1 MVISKNSMNSKRIL
15 LSPPHMGGTEQTYI
29 AQAFQDNWIA
39 PAGPHIDLFENR
51 LADFLGE
58 KSQVVAFNSGTAAIH
73 LGLQLL
79 GVQKGDVV
87 LCQSLTFIASVN
99 PVLYLGATPIFIGSE
114 KETWNLCPIALEKAI
129 LNQLNKGIQPKA
141 ILVVHLYGMP
151 AKMNEISAI
160 SQKYNIP
167 ILEDAAEALGS
178 TYYGKPC
185 GTFGDFGALS
195 FNGNKIITTSGGG
208 SLICHSESDKKKTI
222 FLATQAKE
230 DTVHY
235 EHSQVGYNYRMS
247 NISASIGLGQLE
259 VLQNHLQLR
268 RQNHTFYQQLFDTI
282 SEVTLH
288 HEPNENFI
296 SNHWL
301 NIIQLTS
308 FEQREALR
316 LHLEKY
322 NIESRPVWKPM
333 HLQPLFQDSLYF
345 GDNLEDKLFDNGLCL
360 PSGSNLLEEDLDYI
374 KEALVSFFK
383 SVEA

>member
-1 MVISKNSMNSKRIL
+1 MNSKRIL

-51 LADFLGE
+51 LVDFLDE
-58 KSQVVAFNSGTAAIH
+58 KSQVVALNSGTAAIH

-99 PVLYLGATPIFIGSE
+99 PVLYLGATPVFIGSE
-114 KETWNLCPIALEKAI
+114 KETWNLCSIALEEAI

-151 AKMNEISAI
+151 AKMNEIITI
-160 SQKYNIP
+160 SKKYNIP

-178 TYYGKPC
+178 SYDNQPC
-185 GTFGDFGALS
+185 GTFGAFGVFS

-208 SLICHSESDKKKTI
+208 ALLCHSEANKKKAI
-222 FLATQAKE
+222 FLASQAKE
-230 DTVHY
+230 DAVHY
-235 EHSQVGYNYRMS
+235 EHTQVGYNYRMS
-247 NISASIGLGQLE
+247 NVAASIGLGQLE
-259 VLQNHLQLR
+259 VLSEHIQHRKQNYF
-268 RQNHTFYQQLFDTI
+268 FYKQLFENL

-288 HEPNENFI
+288 QEPNENFI

-301 NIIQLTS
+301 TVIQLAS

-316 LHLEKY
+316 LHLEKH

-333 HLQPLFQDSLYF
+333 HLQPLFQHYLYF
-345 GDNLEDKLFDNGLCL
+345 GADLADQLFDNGLCL
-360 PSGSNLLEEDLDYI
+360 PSGSSLSEEDKNCI
-374 KEALVSFFK
+374 KEAIELFFYK
-383 SVEA
+383 E

>member
-1 MVISKNSMNSKRIL
+1 MKSKRIL
-15 LSPPHMGGTEQTYI
+15 LSPPHMGGTELTYI

-51 LADFLGE
+51 LVDFLDK
-58 KSQVVAFNSGTAAIH
+58 KSQVVALNSGTAAIH

-99 PVLYLGATPIFIGSE
+99 PVLYLGATPVFIGSE
-114 KETWNLCPIALEKAI
+114 KETWNLCPIALEEAI

-141 ILVVHLYGMP
+141 IVVVHLYGMP
-151 AKMNEISAI
+151 AKMNEIITI
-160 SQKYNIP
+160 SKKYNIP

-178 TYYGKPC
+178 SYTNQPC
-185 GTFGDFGALS
+185 GTFGDFGVFS

-208 SLICHSESDKKKTI
+208 ALLCHSEAVKKKAV

-230 DTVHY
+230 DAVYY
-235 EHSQVGYNYRMS
+235 EHTQVGYNYRMS

-259 VLQNHLQLR
+259 VLSEHIQHRKQNH
-268 RQNHTFYQQLFDTI
+268 HFYKQLFENL

-288 HEPNENFI
+288 QEPNEDFI

-301 NIIQLTS
+301 TVIQLAS

-333 HLQPLFQDSLYF
+333 HLQSLFQGNLYF
-345 GDNLEDKLFDNGLCL
+345 GDDLADKLFDNGLCL
-360 PSGSNLLEEDLDYI
+360 PSGSNLSEEDKNCI
-374 KEALVSFFK
+374 KEAIELFFN
-383 SVEA
+383 

>member
-1 MVISKNSMNSKRIL
+1 MNSKRIL
-15 LSPPHMGGTEQTYI
+15 LSPPHMGGTELTYI

-39 PAGPHIDLFENR
+39 PAGPHIDLLENR
-51 LADFLGE
+51 LVDFLDQ
-58 KSQVVAFNSGTAAIH
+58 KSQVVALNSGTAAIH

-99 PVLYLGATPIFIGSE
+99 PVLYLGAIPVFIGSE
-114 KETWNLCPIALEKAI
+114 KETWNLCPIALEEAI

-141 ILVVHLYGMP
+141 IVVVHLYGMP
-151 AKMNEISAI
+151 AKMNEIITI
-160 SQKYNIP
+160 SKKYNIP

-178 TYYGKPC
+178 SYTNQPC
-185 GTFGDFGALS
+185 GTFGDFGVFS

-208 SLICHSESDKKKTI
+208 ALLCHSEAVKKKAV
-222 FLATQAKE
+222 FLAMQAKE
-230 DTVHY
+230 DAVYY
-235 EHSQVGYNYRMS
+235 EHTQVGYNYRMS

-259 VLQNHLQLR
+259 VLSEHIQHRKQNH
-268 RQNHTFYQQLFDTI
+268 HFYKQLFENL

-288 HEPNENFI
+288 QEPNEDFI

-301 NIIQLTS
+301 TVIQLAS

-333 HLQPLFQDSLYF
+333 HLQPLFQDNLYF
-345 GDNLEDKLFDNGLCL
+345 GDDLADKLFDNGLCL
-360 PSGSNLLEEDLDYI
+360 PSGSNLSEEDKNCI
-374 KEALVSFFK
+374 KEAIELFFN
-383 SVEA
+383 

>member
-1 MVISKNSMNSKRIL
+1 MNSKRIL
-15 LSPPHMGGTEQTYI
+15 LSPPHMGGTEPTYI

-51 LADFLGE
+51 LVDFLDE
-58 KSQVVAFNSGTAAIH
+58 KIQVVALNSGTAAIH

-99 PVLYLGATPIFIGSE
+99 PVLYLGATPVLIGSE
-114 KETWNLCPIALEKAI
+114 KETWNLCPIALEEAI

-141 ILVVHLYGMP
+141 IVVVHLYGMP

-160 SQKYNIP
+160 SKKYNIP

-178 TYYGKPC
+178 SYYNQPC
-185 GTFGDFGALS
+185 GTFGDFGVLS

-208 SLICHSESDKKKTI
+208 ALICHSETAKKKAI

-230 DTVHY
+230 DAIHY
-235 EHSQVGYNYRMS
+235 EHKQIGYNYRMS

-259 VLQNHLQLR
+259 VLSKHIQLR
-268 RQNHTFYQQLFDTI
+268 RQNHAFYQQLFDTL

-288 HEPNENFI
+288 QESNENFI

-301 NIIQLTS
+301 NVIQLAS

-316 LHLEKY
+316 LHLENN

-333 HLQPLFQDSLYF
+333 HLQPLFQDNLYF
-345 GDNLEDKLFDNGLCL
+345 GDDLETELFNIGLCL
-360 PSGSNLLEEDLDYI
+360 PSGSSLSAEDLNRI
-374 KEALVSFFK
+374 KTALELFFNK
-383 SVEA
+383 L

>member
-1 MVISKNSMNSKRIL
+1 MNSKRIL

-51 LADFLGE
+51 LVDFLDQ
-58 KSQVVAFNSGTAAIH
+58 KSQVVALNSGTAAIH

-99 PVLYLGATPIFIGSE
+99 PVLYLGATPVFIGSE
-114 KETWNLCPIALEKAI
+114 KETWNLCPIALEEAI

-141 ILVVHLYGMP
+141 IVVVHLYGMP
-151 AKMNEISAI
+151 AKMNEIITI
-160 SQKYNIP
+160 SKKYNIP

-178 TYYGKPC
+178 SYTNQPC
-185 GTFGDFGALS
+185 GTFGDFGVFS
-195 FNGNKIITTSGGG
+195 FNGNKVITTSGGG
-208 SLICHSESDKKKTI
+208 ALLCHSEAVKKKAV

-230 DTVHY
+230 DAVYY
-235 EHSQVGYNYRMS
+235 EHTQVGYNYRMS
-247 NISASIGLGQLE
+247 NVSASIGLGQLE
-259 VLQNHLQLR
+259 VLSEHIQHRKQNH
-268 RQNHTFYQQLFDTI
+268 HFYKQLFENL
-282 SEVTLH
+282 SQVTLH
-288 HEPNENFI
+288 QEPSENFI

-301 NIIQLTS
+301 TVIQLAS

-333 HLQPLFQDSLYF
+333 HLQPLFQDNLYF
-345 GDNLEDKLFDNGLCL
+345 GDDLADKLFDNGLCL
-360 PSGSNLLEEDLDYI
+360 PSGSNLSEEDKNCI
-374 KEALVSFFK
+374 KEAIELFFN
-383 SVEA
+383 

>member
-1 MVISKNSMNSKRIL
+1 MNSKRIL

-29 AQAFQDNWIA
+29 AKAFQDNWIA
-39 PAGPHIDLFENR
+39 PVGPHITLFENR
-51 LADFLGE
+51 LASFLGDE
-58 KSQVVAFNSGTAAIH
+58 VEVAALQSGTAAIH

-79 GVQKGDVV
+79 GVGKGDVV

-99 PVLYLGATPIFIGSE
+99 PVLYLGATPIFVGSE
-114 KETWNLCPIALEKAI
+114 RETWNLCPIALEEAI
-129 LNQLNKGIQPKA
+129 LNRLENGIKPKA

-151 AKMNEISAI
+151 AKMNEIKALSN
-160 SQKYNIP
+160 KYNIP

-178 TYYGKPC
+178 TYHGKPC
-185 GTFGDFGALS
+185 GTFGDFGVLS

-208 SLICHSESDKKKTI
+208 ALITHSEQEKKQAL

-230 DTVHY
+230 EAVHY
-235 EHSQVGYNYRMS
+235 EHKQIGYNYRMS

-259 VLQNHLQLR
+259 VVSEHIWLR
-268 RQNHTFYQQLFDTI
+268 RQNHLFYKQLFENL
-282 SEVTLH
+282 SEVILH
-288 HEPNENFI
+288 QEPNEDFI

-301 NIIQLTS
+301 NVIQLAS

-333 HLQPLFQDSLYF
+333 HLQPLFQDNLYF
-345 GDNLEDKLFDNGLCL
+345 GDDLTDTLFDNGLCL
-360 PSGSNLLEEDLDYI
+360 PSGSNLLEEDLMRI
-374 KEALVSFFK
+374 KKALLSFFN
-383 SVEA
+383 

>member
-1 MVISKNSMNSKRIL
+1 MNSKRIL
-15 LSPPHMGGTEQTYI
+15 LSPPHMGGTELTYI

-51 LADFLGE
+51 LVDFLDQ
-58 KSQVVAFNSGTAAIH
+58 KSQVVALNSGTAAIH

-99 PVLYLGATPIFIGSE
+99 PVLYLGATPVFIGSE
-114 KETWNLCPIALEKAI
+114 KETWNLCPIALEEAI

-141 ILVVHLYGMP
+141 IVVVHLYGMP
-151 AKMNEISAI
+151 AKMNEIITI
-160 SQKYNIP
+160 SKKYNIP

-178 TYYGKPC
+178 SYTNQPC
-185 GTFGDFGALS
+185 GTFGDFGVFS
-195 FNGNKIITTSGGG
+195 FNGNKVITTSGGG
-208 SLICHSESDKKKTI
+208 ALLCHSEAVKKKAV

-230 DTVHY
+230 DAVYY
-235 EHSQVGYNYRMS
+235 EHTQVGYNYRMS
-247 NISASIGLGQLE
+247 NVAASIGLGQLE
-259 VLQNHLQLR
+259 VLSEHIQHRKQNH
-268 RQNHTFYQQLFDTI
+268 HFYKPLFENLSQVTI
-282 SEVTLH
+282 H
-288 HEPNENFI
+288 QEPSENFI

-301 NIIQLTS
+301 TVIQLAS

-333 HLQPLFQDSLYF
+333 HLQPLFQDNLYF
-345 GDNLEDKLFDNGLCL
+345 GDDLADKLFDNGLCL
-360 PSGSNLLEEDLDYI
+360 PSGSNLSEEDKNCI
-374 KEALVSFFK
+374 KEAIELFFN
-383 SVEA
+383 

>member
-1 MVISKNSMNSKRIL
+1 MNSKRIL
-15 LSPPHMGGTEQTYI
+15 LSPPHMGGTELTYI

-51 LADFLGE
+51 LVDFLDQ
-58 KSQVVAFNSGTAAIH
+58 KSQVVALNSGTAAIH

-99 PVLYLGATPIFIGSE
+99 PVLYLGAIPVFIGSE
-114 KETWNLCPIALEKAI
+114 KETWNLCPIALEEAI

-141 ILVVHLYGMP
+141 IVVVHLYGMP
-151 AKMNEISAI
+151 AKMNEIITI
-160 SQKYNIP
+160 SKKYNIP

-178 TYYGKPC
+178 SYTNQPC
-185 GTFGDFGALS
+185 GTFGDFGVFS
-195 FNGNKIITTSGGG
+195 FNGNKVITTSGGG
-208 SLICHSESDKKKTI
+208 ALLCHSEAVKKKAV

-230 DTVHY
+230 DAVYY
-235 EHSQVGYNYRMS
+235 EHTQVGYNYRMS
-247 NISASIGLGQLE
+247 NVAASIGLGQLE
-259 VLQNHLQLR
+259 VLSEHIQHRKQNH
-268 RQNHTFYQQLFDTI
+268 HFYKQLFENL

-288 HEPNENFI
+288 QEPSENFI

-301 NIIQLTS
+301 TVIQLAS

-333 HLQPLFQDSLYF
+333 HLQPLFQDNLYF
-345 GDNLEDKLFDNGLCL
+345 GDDLADKLFDNGLCL
-360 PSGSNLLEEDLDYI
+360 PSGSNLSEEDKNCI
-374 KEALVSFFK
+374 KEAIELFFN
-383 SVEA
+383 

>member
-1 MVISKNSMNSKRIL
+1 MNSKRIL

-29 AQAFQDNWIA
+29 AKAFQDNWIA
-39 PAGPHIDLFENR
+39 PVGPHITLFENR
-51 LADFLGE
+51 LASFLGDE
-58 KSQVVAFNSGTAAIH
+58 VEVAALQSGTAAIH

-79 GVQKGDVV
+79 GVGKGDVV

-99 PVLYLGATPIFIGSE
+99 PVLYLGATPIFVGSE
-114 KETWNLCPIALEKAI
+114 RETWNLCPIALEEAI
-129 LNQLNKGIQPKA
+129 LNRLENGIKPKA

-151 AKMNEISAI
+151 AKMNEIKALSN
-160 SQKYNIP
+160 KYNIP

-178 TYYGKPC
+178 TYHGKPC
-185 GTFGDFGALS
+185 GTFGDFGVLS

-208 SLICHSESDKKKTI
+208 ALITHSEQEKKQAL

-230 DTVHY
+230 EAVHY
-235 EHSQVGYNYRMS
+235 EHKQSGYNYRMS

-259 VLQNHLQLR
+259 VVSEHIQLR
-268 RQNHTFYQQLFDTI
+268 RQNHLFYKQLFENL
-282 SEVTLH
+282 SEVILH
-288 HEPNENFI
+288 QEPNEDFI

-301 NIIQLTS
+301 NVIQLAS

-333 HLQPLFQDSLYF
+333 HLQPLFQDNLYF
-345 GDNLEDKLFDNGLCL
+345 GDDLTDTLFDNGLCL
-360 PSGSNLLEEDLDYI
+360 PSGSNLLEEDLMRI
-374 KEALVSFFK
+374 KKALLSFFN
-383 SVEA
+383 

>member
-1 MVISKNSMNSKRIL
+1 MNTKRIL

-29 AQAFQDNWIA
+29 AKAFQDNWIA
-39 PAGPHIDLFENR
+39 PVGPHITLFENR
-51 LADFLGE
+51 LASFLGDE
-58 KSQVVAFNSGTAAIH
+58 VEVAALQSGTAAIH

-79 GVQKGDVV
+79 GVGKGDVV

-99 PVLYLGATPIFIGSE
+99 PVLYLGATPIFVGSE
-114 KETWNLCPIALEKAI
+114 RETWNLCPIALEEAI
-129 LNQLNKGIQPKA
+129 LNRLENGIKPKA

-151 AKMNEISAI
+151 AKMNEIKALSN
-160 SQKYNIP
+160 KYNIP

-178 TYYGKPC
+178 TYHGKPC
-185 GTFGDFGALS
+185 GTFGDFGVLS

-208 SLICHSESDKKKTI
+208 ALITHSEQEKKQAL

-230 DTVHY
+230 EAVHY
-235 EHSQVGYNYRMS
+235 EHKQIGYNYRMS

-259 VLQNHLQLR
+259 VVSEHIRLR
-268 RQNHTFYQQLFDTI
+268 RQNHLFYKQLFENL
-282 SEVTLH
+282 SEVILH
-288 HEPNENFI
+288 QEPNEDFI

-301 NIIQLTS
+301 NVIQLAS

-333 HLQPLFQDSLYF
+333 HLQPLFQDNLYF
-345 GDNLEDKLFDNGLCL
+345 GDDLTDTLFDNGLCL
-360 PSGSNLLEEDLDYI
+360 PSGSNLLEEDLMRI
-374 KEALVSFFK
+374 KKALLSFFN
-383 SVEA
+383 

>member
-1 MVISKNSMNSKRIL
+1 MNSKRIL
-15 LSPPHMGGTEQTYI
+15 LSPPHMGGTELTYI

-51 LADFLGE
+51 LVDFLDQ
-58 KSQVVAFNSGTAAIH
+58 KSQVVALNSGTAAIH

-99 PVLYLGATPIFIGSE
+99 PVLYLGAIPVFIGSE
-114 KETWNLCPIALEKAI
+114 KETWNLCPIALEEAI

-141 ILVVHLYGMP
+141 IVVVHLYGMP
-151 AKMNEISAI
+151 AKMNEIITI
-160 SQKYNIP
+160 SKKYNIP

-178 TYYGKPC
+178 SYTNQPC
-185 GTFGDFGALS
+185 GTFGDFGVFS
-195 FNGNKIITTSGGG
+195 FNGNKVITTSGGG
-208 SLICHSESDKKKTI
+208 ALLCHSEAVKKKAV

-230 DTVHY
+230 DAVYY
-235 EHSQVGYNYRMS
+235 EHTQVGYNYRMS

-259 VLQNHLQLR
+259 VLSEHIQHRKQNH
-268 RQNHTFYQQLFDTI
+268 HFYKQLFENL

-288 HEPNENFI
+288 QEPNEDFI

-301 NIIQLTS
+301 TVIQLAS

-333 HLQPLFQDSLYF
+333 HLQPLFQDNLYF
-345 GDNLEDKLFDNGLCL
+345 GDDLADKLFDNGLCL
-360 PSGSNLLEEDLDYI
+360 PSGSNLSEEDKNCI
-374 KEALVSFFK
+374 KEAIELFFN
-383 SVEA
+383 

>member
-1 MVISKNSMNSKRIL
+1 MNSKRIL

-39 PAGPHIDLFENR
+39 PTGPHIDLFENR
-51 LADFLGE
+51 LVDFLDQ
-58 KSQVVAFNSGTAAIH
+58 KSQVVALNSGTAAIH

-99 PVLYLGATPIFIGSE
+99 PVLYLGATPVFIGSE
-114 KETWNLCPIALEKAI
+114 KETWNLCPIALEEAI

-141 ILVVHLYGMP
+141 IVVVHLYGMP
-151 AKMNEISAI
+151 AKMNEIITI
-160 SQKYNIP
+160 SKKYNIP

-178 TYYGKPC
+178 SYTNQPC
-185 GTFGDFGALS
+185 GTFGDFGVFS
-195 FNGNKIITTSGGG
+195 FNGNKVITTSGGG
-208 SLICHSESDKKKTI
+208 ALLCHSEAVKKKAV

-230 DTVHY
+230 DAVYY
-235 EHSQVGYNYRMS
+235 EHTQVGYNYRMS

-259 VLQNHLQLR
+259 VLSEHIQHRKQNH
-268 RQNHTFYQQLFDTI
+268 HFYKPLFENL
-282 SEVTLH
+282 SQVTLH
-288 HEPNENFI
+288 QEPSENFI

-301 NIIQLTS
+301 TVIQLAS

-333 HLQPLFQDSLYF
+333 HLQPLFQDNLYF
-345 GDNLEDKLFDNGLCL
+345 GDDLADKLFDNGLCL
-360 PSGSNLLEEDLDYI
+360 PSGSNLSEEDKNCI
-374 KEALVSFFK
+374 KEAIELFFN
-383 SVEA
+383 

>member
-1 MVISKNSMNSKRIL
+1 MNSKRIL

-39 PAGPHIDLFENR
+39 PTGPHIDLFENR
-51 LADFLGE
+51 LVDFLDE
-58 KSQVVAFNSGTAAIH
+58 KSQVVALNSGTAAIH

-99 PVLYLGATPIFIGSE
+99 PVLYLGATPVFIGSE
-114 KETWNLCPIALEKAI
+114 KETWNLCPIALEEAI

-141 ILVVHLYGMP
+141 IVVVHLYGMP
-151 AKMNEISAI
+151 AKMNEIITI
-160 SQKYNIP
+160 SKKYNIP

-178 TYYGKPC
+178 SYTNQPC
-185 GTFGDFGALS
+185 GTFGDFGVFS
-195 FNGNKIITTSGGG
+195 FNGNKVITTSGGG
-208 SLICHSESDKKKTI
+208 ALLCHSEAVKKKAV

-230 DTVHY
+230 DAVYY
-235 EHSQVGYNYRMS
+235 EHTQVGYNYRMS

-259 VLQNHLQLR
+259 VLSEHIQHRKQNH
-268 RQNHTFYQQLFDTI
+268 HFYKQLFENL
-282 SEVTLH
+282 SQVTLH
-288 HEPNENFI
+288 QEPSENFI

-301 NIIQLTS
+301 TVIQLAS

-333 HLQPLFQDSLYF
+333 HLQPLFQDNLYF
-345 GDNLEDKLFDNGLCL
+345 GDDLADKLFDNGLCL
-360 PSGSNLLEEDLDYI
+360 PSGSNLSEEDKNCI
-374 KEALVSFFK
+374 KEAIELFFN
-383 SVEA
+383 

>member
-1 MVISKNSMNSKRIL
+1 MNSKRIL
-15 LSPPHMGGTEQTYI
+15 LSPPHMGGTELTYI

-51 LADFLGE
+51 LVDFLDQ
-58 KSQVVAFNSGTAAIH
+58 KSQVVALNSGTAAIH

-99 PVLYLGATPIFIGSE
+99 PVLYLGATPVFIGSE
-114 KETWNLCPIALEKAI
+114 KETWNLCPIALEEAI

-141 ILVVHLYGMP
+141 IVVVHLYGMP
-151 AKMNEISAI
+151 AKMNEIITI
-160 SQKYNIP
+160 SKKYNIP

-178 TYYGKPC
+178 SYTNQPC
-185 GTFGDFGALS
+185 GTFGDFGVLS
-195 FNGNKIITTSGGG
+195 FNGNKVITTSGGG
-208 SLICHSESDKKKTI
+208 ALLCHSEAVKKKAV

-230 DTVHY
+230 DAVYY
-235 EHSQVGYNYRMS
+235 EHTQVGYNYRMS

-259 VLQNHLQLR
+259 VLSEHIQHRKQNH
-268 RQNHTFYQQLFDTI
+268 HFYKQLFENLSQVTI
-282 SEVTLH
+282 H
-288 HEPNENFI
+288 QEPSENFI

-301 NIIQLTS
+301 TVIQLAS

-333 HLQPLFQDSLYF
+333 HLQPLFQDNLYF
-345 GDNLEDKLFDNGLCL
+345 GDDLADKLFDNGLCL
-360 PSGSNLLEEDLDYI
+360 PSGSNLSEEDKNCI
-374 KEALVSFFK
+374 KEAIELFFN
-383 SVEA
+383 